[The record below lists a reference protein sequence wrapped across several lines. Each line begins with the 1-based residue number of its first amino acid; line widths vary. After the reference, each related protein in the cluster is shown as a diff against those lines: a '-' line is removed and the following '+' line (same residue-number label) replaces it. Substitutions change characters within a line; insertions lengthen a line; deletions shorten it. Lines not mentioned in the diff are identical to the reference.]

1 MIEDPAISW
10 KVFVKSFYKDLVLET
25 ISTQVIIKAVM
36 ESQNGMVLVALF
48 RCNLINL
55 FISKINS
62 TIIQRRFLI
71 IARKEVVI
79 VSVIDLALWFE
90 RFPATLK
97 IQEVFKIKDYPIGIS
112 EAVCLCQSSRMFKF
126 DICDKLYVKH

>member
-1 MIEDPAISW
+1 M
-10 KVFVKSFYKDLVLET
+10 
-25 ISTQVIIKAVM
+25 IIKVVM

-55 FISKINS
+55 FILKINS

-71 IARKEVVI
+71 IAKKKVVI

-97 IQEVFKIKDYPIGIS
+97 IQEVFKIKDYQIGIS
-112 EAVCLCQSSRMFKF
+112 EAVCLC
-126 DICDKLYVKH
+126 